1 MDTRKLKK
9 TMFLVMGLMLMLAGT
24 GVGQTAGTLVF
35 KINPVSHSGS
45 YGAKH
50 LVAAWIETESGTFV
64 KTKLV
69 QSASKNYDHLAT
81 WTSKSNRNLV
91 DATSGA
97 TLSSYSLITIQWNGT
112 DANNSVVADGVYKFW
127 VELAWDDSKTTG
139 KTVTSYTFTK
149 GASPA
154 TLTPANTSL
163 FADVS
168 LVWTPSSTGI
178 EEAQRNP
185 ELRVYPNPAKGLVN
199 ISLKSA
205 LKGDNIRITNADGVL
220 VREITLGESRN
231 LSALDF
237 SRYSNGIYL
246 ISHFSEGKL
255 IAQKKFVLEK

>member
-1 MDTRKLKK
+1 MNTRKFRNSA
-9 TMFLVMGLMLMLAGT
+9 FLAMMVMLIFVGT
-24 GVGQTAGTLVF
+24 GVAQTAGTLVF

-45 YGAKH
+45 YGTKH
-50 LVAAWIETESGTFV
+50 LVAAWLETESGTFV

-81 WTSKSNRNLV
+81 WTSKSNRSLV

-112 DANNSVVADGVYKFW
+112 DVNNSVVTDGVYKFW
-127 VELAWDDSKTTG
+127 VELAWGDSKTTD

-149 GASPA
+149 GASPV
-154 TLTPANTSL
+154 TVTPANTSL

-178 EEAQRNP
+178 NQAQANS
-185 ELRVYPNPAKGLVN
+185 ELMVFPNPAKGLVN
-199 ISLKSA
+199 VSLKSVS
-205 LKGDNIRITNADGVL
+205 KGDKIRITNADGVL
-220 VREITLGESRN
+220 VREIELGESRN

-237 SRYSNGIYL
+237 NRYANGVYL

-255 IAQKKFVLEK
+255 VAQKKFVLEK